1 MVIRCGRN
9 RAGDDEMKTPQGI
22 LVLAVLG
29 VLAVGACSTSRVTG
43 CEALRTCPGD
53 GAGGQ
58 GGSGASTGG
67 AGGGALGGGGGAC
80 DESCAGGAS
89 ECDAESAGSTECV
102 ACTAE
107 SGCEVGVCDASR
119 GRCVACLEDADCT
132 EPGAARC
139 DGGECV
145 GCTEDAQCAGVD
157 GRELCDVGTGECVEC
172 LPGEHDSCGAGWLCH
187 GERRECV
194 EAQAASAPTCGT
206 CVADAHC
213 KAGFRCV
220 QPNLFGEEGY
230 FCLPEAD
237 PECDTRRP
245 FVNKLED
252 LVTID
257 GEAVTVCGHR
267 FTSCAGFNHFSTAV
281 DGCSEATDPPP
292 TGEGNAACGLPGT
305 ADNTR
310 CRGFGTGARCSYRC
324 LSADDCPCGVDC
336 VDQVCGFTPNAEL
349 CED

>member
-1 MVIRCGRN
+1 MPMRWN
-9 RAGDDEMKTPQGI
+9 NLAGLLSLG
-22 LVLAVLG
+22 VCAVLFG
-29 VLAVGACSTSRVTG
+29 GNGCSKRTEDCHYLNTCG
-43 CEALRTCPGD
+43 GEAS
-53 GAGGQ
+53 

-67 AGGGALGGGGGAC
+67 AGGGPLGGGGGAC
-80 DESCAGGAS
+80 DESCAGGAPV
-89 ECDAESAGSTECV
+89 CDAESTECV

-132 EPGAARC
+132 SASAARC

-172 LPGEHDSCGAGWLCH
+172 LPGEHDSCGAGFLCH
-187 GERRECV
+187 GVERRCV
-194 EAQAASAPTCGT
+194 EAAAANAPTCGA

-220 QPNLFGEEGY
+220 APHLFGEEGF
-230 FCLPEAD
+230 FCLPE
-237 PECDTRRP
+237 PNPGCDTRRP
-245 FVNKLED
+245 FAHRIED

-257 GEAVTVCGHR
+257 GELVTVCGHR

-310 CRGFGTGARCSYRC
+310 CRAFEAGARCSYRC
-324 LSADDCPCGVDC
+324 SSKDDCKCGHDC
-336 VDQVCGFTPNAEL
+336 IDDVCDFAPNMET
-349 CED
+349 CE